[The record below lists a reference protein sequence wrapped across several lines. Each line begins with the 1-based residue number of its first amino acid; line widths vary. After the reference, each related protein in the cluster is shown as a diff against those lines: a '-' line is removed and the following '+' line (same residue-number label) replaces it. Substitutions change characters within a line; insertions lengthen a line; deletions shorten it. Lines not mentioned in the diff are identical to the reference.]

1 MKLFFK
7 PTILFV
13 VALLDVVQV
22 SADND
27 VAELDALAEDFFAAE
42 EIGTAE
48 DSGQG

>member
-7 PTILFV
+7 PILFV
-13 VALLDVVQV
+13 VALLDVVQF
-22 SADND
+22 SDDND